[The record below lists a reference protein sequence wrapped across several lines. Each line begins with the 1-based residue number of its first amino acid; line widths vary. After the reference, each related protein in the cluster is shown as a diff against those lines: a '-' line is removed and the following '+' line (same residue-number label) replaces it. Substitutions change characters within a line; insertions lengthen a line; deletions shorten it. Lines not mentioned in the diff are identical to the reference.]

1 MMSHPIHSVTQILRD
16 WTGGDQSAFERLVPL
31 VEGELRRQA
40 ARYLRMEQP
49 GHTLQT
55 ADLIQE
61 AYLRLIDARNIQW
74 QNRAHFF
81 GIAANL
87 MRRIL
92 VDYAR
97 KRHAQKRD
105 WTRIRAVPTE
115 AQSAVTD
122 HTVDL
127 IALNVA
133 LDRLTL
139 IDPRQARIVEL
150 RYFAGL
156 SVEETAQVLEISART
171 VERDWLVAKIW
182 LREEIGRNSDHS
194 EMGPS

>member
-1 MMSHPIHSVTQILRD
+1 MSLATHSVTQMLHD
-16 WTGGDQSAFERLVPL
+16 WAHGDRSALDRLVPL
-31 VEGELRRQA
+31 VEKELRRQA
-40 ARYLRMEQP
+40 ARYLQQEQP

-61 AYLRLIDARNIQW
+61 AYLRLMDTENIQW

-97 KRHAQKRD
+97 RRQAKKRN
-105 WTRIRAVPTE
+105 WGVIRASVNEVQVAPIE
-115 AQSAVTD
+115 NAL
-122 HTVDL
+122 DL
-127 IALNVA
+127 IALNEA
-133 LDRLTL
+133 LDRLTM
-139 IDPRQARIVEL
+139 IDPRQGRVVEL

-156 SVEETAQVLEISART
+156 SVEETARILEVSTKT
-171 VERDWLVAKIW
+171 VKRDWQMAKTW
-182 LREEIGRNSDHS
+182 LREEIKRK
-194 EMGPS
+194 

>member
-1 MMSHPIHSVTQILRD
+1 MSLSTHSVTQMLHD
-16 WTGGDQSAFERLVPL
+16 WAQGDSSAFDRLVPL
-31 VEGELRRQA
+31 VEKELRRQA

-61 AYLRLIDARNIQW
+61 AYLRLMDTENIQW

-97 KRHAQKRD
+97 KRQAKKRD
-105 WTRIRAVPTE
+105 WAGIGV
-115 AQSAVTD
+115 SVM
-122 HTVDL
+122 
-127 IALNVA
+127 
-133 LDRLTL
+133 
-139 IDPRQARIVEL
+139 DPRQGRVVEL

-156 SVEETAQVLEISART
+156 SVEETARILGVSTKT
-171 VERDWLVAKIW
+171 VKRDWQMAKVW
-182 LREEIGRNSDHS
+182 LREEIKRK
-194 EMGPS
+194 

>member
-1 MMSHPIHSVTQILRD
+1 MLHD
-16 WTGGDQSAFERLVPL
+16 WAHGDQSAFDRLVPL
-31 VEGELRRQA
+31 VEKELRRQA
-40 ARYLRMEQP
+40 ARYLRREQP

-61 AYLRLIDARNIQW
+61 TYLRLMDTENIQW

-97 KRHAQKRD
+97 KRQARKRD
-105 WTRIRAVPTE
+105 WAGIRTSVNE
-115 AQSAVTD
+115 GQVTPIENV
-122 HTVDL
+122 VDL
-127 IALNVA
+127 IALNEA
-133 LDRLTL
+133 LDRLAG
-139 IDPRQARIVEL
+139 IDPRQGRVVEL

-156 SVEETAQVLEISART
+156 SVEETARILEVSTKT
-171 VERDWLVAKIW
+171 VKRDWQMAKAW
-182 LREEIGRNSDHS
+182 LREEIKRK
-194 EMGPS
+194 

>member
-1 MMSHPIHSVTQILRD
+1 MLHD
-16 WTGGDQSAFERLVPL
+16 WALGDQSAFDRLVPL
-31 VEGELRRQA
+31 VEKELRRQA
-40 ARYLRMEQP
+40 ARYLRQEQP

-61 AYLRLIDARNIQW
+61 TYLRLMDAENVQW

-97 KRHAQKRD
+97 KRQAKKRD
-105 WTRIRAVPTE
+105 RAGIRASVNEGQVTPTE
-115 AQSAVTD
+115 NA
-122 HTVDL
+122 VDL
-127 IALNVA
+127 IALNEA
-133 LDRLTL
+133 LDRLAR
-139 IDPRQARIVEL
+139 IDPRQGRVVEL

-156 SVEETAQVLEISART
+156 SVEETALILGVSTKT
-171 VERDWLVAKIW
+171 VKRDWQMAKAW
-182 LREEIGRNSDHS
+182 LREEIKRK
-194 EMGPS
+194 

>member
-1 MMSHPIHSVTQILRD
+1 MPHSTQSVTQILHD
-16 WTGGDQSAFERLVPL
+16 WTCGDQSAFNRLVPL
-31 VEGELRRQA
+31 VERELRRQA
-40 ARYLRMEQP
+40 ARYLRMEET

-61 AYLRLIDARNIQW
+61 AYLRLLDAKNIQW

-97 KRHAQKRD
+97 KRQAQKRN
-105 WTRIRAVPTE
+105 WAGIRASLNEVRGAPAE
-115 AQSAVTD
+115 NA
-122 HTVDL
+122 VDL
-127 IALNVA
+127 IALDEA
-133 LDRLTL
+133 LNRLAR
-139 IDPRQARIVEL
+139 IDPRQGRVVEL

-156 SVEETAQVLEISART
+156 SVEETARILQVSTKT
-171 VERDWLVAKIW
+171 VKRDWQMAKAW
-182 LREEIGRNSDHS
+182 LREEIKRK
-194 EMGPS
+194 

>member
-1 MMSHPIHSVTQILRD
+1 MLLSTHSVTQKLHD
-16 WTGGDQSAFERLVPL
+16 WSHGDQSAFDRLVPL
-31 VEGELRRQA
+31 VERELRRQA

-61 AYLRLIDARNIQW
+61 AYLRLIETKNIQW

-97 KRHAQKRD
+97 KRQAKKRD
-105 WTRIRAVPTE
+105 WNRIMASPNEAEVAVIE
-115 AQSAVTD
+115 N
-122 HTVDL
+122 TVDL
-127 IALNVA
+127 IALNEA
-133 LDRLTL
+133 LDRLAR
-139 IDPRQARIVEL
+139 IDPRQGRIVEL

-156 SVEETAQVLEISART
+156 NVEETAQVLDVSVKT
-171 VERDWLVAKIW
+171 VKRDWQMAKAW
-182 LREEIGRNSDHS
+182 LREEIRRK
-194 EMGPS
+194 